1 VVKDGDKND
10 VTSAS
15 SPVTKVIEMPTG
27 PIDRAGEDGPPTA
40 VRHRLPVER
49 ASLTHKFNVGGHEG
63 YITVGVYPNGQPGEI
78 FITMAKEGST
88 VSGLM
93 DSFALAVS
101 MALQHG
107 VPLKLLC
114 NKFSHTRFEPSGW
127 TGNENIGYA
136 TSIMDYIFRWLEQK
150 FVTGQQQLLF
160 PGMKPQ
166 AGEAPA
172 ESTGNS
178 QQSAAVA
185 KLGAGAI
192 HASDALKELV
202 EFGDSPSCHTC
213 GAIMTRNGSCFRCM
227 SCGSTSGCS

>member
-1 VVKDGDKND
+1 
-10 VTSAS
+10 
-15 SPVTKVIEMPTG
+15 
-27 PIDRAGEDGPPTA
+27 
-40 VRHRLPVER
+40 
-49 ASLTHKFNVGGHEG
+49 
-63 YITVGVYPNGQPGEI
+63 
-78 FITMAKEGST
+78 MAKEGST

-166 AGEAPA
+166 AGESPA
-172 ESTGNS
+172 ADNSTASGS
-178 QQSAAVA
+178 STVDRRPLTATSAV
-185 KLGAGAI
+185 

-202 EFGDSPSCHTC
+202 EFGDSPSCNTC
-213 GAIMTRNGSCFRCM
+213 GAI
-227 SCGSTSGCS
+227 